1 MQNLEVQAV
10 EKLVRAVVSEV
21 YRTQNSS
28 VPRFSKGKTY
38 EKRVSAPI
46 SASTPVSAS
55 APVPVQISTPIQ
67 SSIPEKKVE
76 SPAKTLKSDE
86 ILLDKQVITL
96 RDVENLPRCVR
107 RVIVP
112 QSAILTPSVRDELS
126 EHEIR
131 LARYSAEAIQ
141 AFSTAISETTG
152 NAQTQIN
159 RSRLGALEVYS
170 LFTLYHPEALFSH
183 WTRCGLR
190 PNLRSGFVCFDGIRT
205 SMVKNETLNVLFTS
219 RVDEAL
225 CRLHRDE
232 RIRAIHSVHPE
243 KLSAQWKDFPS
254 ANTLVVNPTEIGIYL
269 AGQVIMRGAELFYHG

>member
-1 MQNLEVQAV
+1 MQNLEVQTV

-21 YRTQNSS
+21 CRTQNSS

-38 EKRVSAPI
+38 EKRVPAPI
-46 SASTPVSAS
+46 SASTLVSA
-55 APVPVQISTPIQ
+55 PTLTPIQ
-67 SSIPEKKVE
+67 VPISEKKVE
-76 SPAKTLKSDE
+76 NTAKTLKSDE

-141 AFSTAISETTG
+141 AFSSAISELAG

-159 RSRLGALEVYS
+159 RSRQGALEVYS
-170 LFTLYHPEALFSH
+170 LFTPYHPEALLSH

-190 PNLRSGFVCFDGIRT
+190 PNLRNGFVCFDGIRT
-205 SMVKNETLNVLFTS
+205 SMAKNETLNVLFTS

-232 RIRAIHSVHPE
+232 KIRAIHSVHPE
-243 KLSAQWKDFPS
+243 KLSVQWKDFPS
-254 ANTLVVNPTEIGIYL
+254 ANTLVVNPSEIGIYL